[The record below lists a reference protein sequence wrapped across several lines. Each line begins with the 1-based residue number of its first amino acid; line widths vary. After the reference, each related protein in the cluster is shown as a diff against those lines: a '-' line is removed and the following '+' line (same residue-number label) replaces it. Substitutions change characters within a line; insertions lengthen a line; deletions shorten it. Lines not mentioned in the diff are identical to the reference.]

1 MKKIEFESEE
11 QAGEF
16 LKEIFPLLK
25 IRSMSFRSDEIDIP
39 KTVEN
44 IKQKGYIKKSSLEMA
59 SKEFHDK
66 HAFNSDPKHNTS
78 IETYNYITEL
88 KKEIERLKKPVEKP
102 IGLKSCDNCRY
113 EKIPAHGHPCG
124 RCRNYEGWE
133 PKQ

>member
-1 MKKIEFESEE
+1 MEKIEFESEE
-11 QAGEF
+11 QASEF
-16 LKEIFPLLK
+16 YQETHCSGTDMDLE
-25 IRSMSFRSDEIDIP
+25 R
-39 KTVEN
+39 EN
-44 IKQKGYIKKSSLEMA
+44 FFINTLKQKGYIKKSSLEMA

>member
-1 MKKIEFESEE
+1 MEKIEFE
-11 QAGEF
+11 
-16 LKEIFPLLK
+16 LKDFETALHNCLILCVSGTDFKCDPEDSIK
-25 IRSMSFRSDEIDIP
+25 
-39 KTVEN
+39 KTIERA
-44 IKQKGYIKKSSLEMA
+44 IEKGYIKKSSLEMA
-59 SKEFHDK
+59 SKEFHNK